1 MILEDIMKFEKL
13 NLIDIEKDGDQYAY
27 IYAIFATSF
36 FRKIYL
42 KCIFRSK
49 IPHFWWSEIQITM
62 NNLGI
67 FFEDLTKGV
76 PKDIKIGT
84 LEYLDF
90 SLSDIERFGTDTR
103 IWTKIHLDEAIN
115 KVHLFKKEYESRHGH
130 PDLTGTGLWFEFDP
144 EKEW

>member
-1 MILEDIMKFEKL
+1 MKLKKFS
-13 NLIDIEKDGDQYAY
+13 LIDIENDDVQYAY

-36 FRKIYL
+36 FKNSYL

-49 IPHFWWSEIQITM
+49 IPHFWWAEIQITM

-67 FFEDLTKGV
+67 YFEDLAKGV

-90 SLSDIERFGTDTR
+90 SQSDIERFGTDTR
-103 IWTKIHLDEAIN
+103 IWTKTHLDEAIN
-115 KVHLFKKEYESRHGH
+115 KLNLLKKEYESRHGR
-130 PDLTGTGLWFEFDP
+130 PDLTGTGLWSEFDP

>member
-1 MILEDIMKFEKL
+1 MKLKKL
-13 NLIDIEKDGDQYAY
+13 SLIDIENEGVQYAY
-27 IYAIFATSF
+27 IYAILANSF

-62 NNLGI
+62 NNLGVL
-67 FFEDLTKGV
+67 FEDLTKGV

-115 KVHLFKKEYESRHGH
+115 KVHLFKKEYESRHGR
-130 PDLTGTGLWFEFDP
+130 PDLTGTGLWSEFDP

>member
-1 MILEDIMKFEKL
+1 MKFNKL
-13 NLIDIEKDGDQYAY
+13 SLIDIEKEGVQYTY
-27 IYAIFATSF
+27 IYAILATSF

-49 IPHFWWSEIQITM
+49 IPHFWWSEIQITL

-90 SLSDIERFGTDTR
+90 SPSDIERFGTNTR
-103 IWTKIHLDEAIN
+103 IWSKTHLDKAIQ
-115 KVHLFKKEYESRHGH
+115 KVNLFKKEYESRHGR
-130 PDLTGTGLWFEFDP
+130 PDLTGTGLWSEFDP

>member
-1 MILEDIMKFEKL
+1 MKLKKL
-13 NLIDIEKDGDQYAY
+13 SLIDIENEGVQYAY
-27 IYAIFATSF
+27 IYAILATSF
-36 FRKIYL
+36 FSKIYL

-90 SLSDIERFGTDTR
+90 SPSDIERFGTDTR
-103 IWTKIHLDEAIN
+103 IWAITHLDEAIN
-115 KVHLFKKEYESRHGH
+115 KANLFKKEYESRHGR
-130 PDLTGTGLWFEFDP
+130 PDLTGTGLWSEFDP
-144 EKEW
+144 KKEWWKN

>member
-1 MILEDIMKFEKL
+1 MKLKIL
-13 NLIDIEKDGDQYAY
+13 NLIDIENKGDQYSY
-27 IYAIFATSF
+27 IYAILAASF
-36 FRKIYL
+36 FRNIYL

-49 IPHFWWSEIQITM
+49 IPHFWWAEIQITM

-67 FFEDLTKGV
+67 YFEDLTKGV

-90 SLSDIERFGTDTR
+90 SPSDIERFGTDTR
-103 IWTKIHLDEAIN
+103 IWTKTHLDEAIN
-115 KVHLFKKEYESRHGH
+115 KVNLLKKEYEYRHGR
-130 PDLTGTGLWFEFDP
+130 PDLTGTGLWSEFDS